1 MLQEISIRDFAIVD
15 AVDIHF
21 NSGMTAITGETGAGK
36 SLLVDAMHLL
46 LGGRADNS
54 VVRSGAKRAR
64 VTGLYLLDDSPK
76 AKQIIAQLEE
86 LGIDVDD
93 DNSQLLVRRDLP
105 AKGRGRVFINDVPVT
120 VASLREL
127 MRGVVDIMSQHEH
140 QSLAS
145 REAQR
150 EMLDA
155 FGDHH
160 KLRAEYSAQFEH
172 AKTLQIQLNDLH
184 KRQTDKAARL
194 DYLQFQR
201 KELHELAP
209 QEGEFSALEKE
220 RRNLASVDKLRI
232 EAGRAEALLYSDDRA
247 AGSLVDQALQALHSI
262 IGIDENLG
270 ALHRNLDDA
279 KNLIADVGLEL
290 NRYLDRLNAD
300 PQHLQ
305 EIEDRLA
312 SLRQV
317 ARKHGVGA
325 DELSLQL
332 DKLNHVIEEL
342 QDSSEQIN
350 NLEDE
355 LAQAI
360 KALAGS
366 SQKLSMARQKT
377 GTRLIASCT
386 AALRDLAMDRAQ
398 IQLQIEAL
406 PGRGEHSL
414 QLADGRWL
422 EAHGADQVELLL
434 QANPGEPARPLNKVA
449 SGGELSRIAL
459 ALRRALADKDPVP
472 TYIFDE
478 VDAAI
483 GGSTA
488 EAVGQALRHLAKGHQ
503 VLCVTHLPQ
512 VAALAQH
519 QLRVEKEVE
528 ADRTRTLV
536 SVLNDDERVDELA
549 RMLGGSHAVETAK
562 KHARSLM
569 QVST

>member
-15 AVDIHF
+15 AVDIQF
-21 NSGMTAITGETGAGK
+21 GSGMTAITGETGAGK

-54 VVRSGAKRAR
+54 VVRNGAKRAR
-64 VTGLYLLDDSPK
+64 VTGLYMLDDSPK
-76 AKQIIAQLEE
+76 AKQIIAQLEQ
-86 LGIDVDD
+86 LGINVDD

-105 AKGRGRVFINDVPVT
+105 AKGRGRVFINDVAVT
-120 VASLREL
+120 VASLRDL

-155 FGDHH
+155 FGGHGQ
-160 KLRAEYSAQFEH
+160 LRAAYTQCFNR
-172 AKTLQIQLNDLH
+172 AKTLQDQINDLR
-184 KRQTDKAARL
+184 KRQADKTARL
-194 DYLQFQR
+194 DYLQFQST
-201 KELHELAP
+201 ELQELAP
-209 QEGEFSALEKE
+209 EADEFSRLEKE

-232 EAGRAEALLYSDDRA
+232 EAGRAEALIYSDDQA
-247 AGSLVDQALQALHSI
+247 AASLVGQALQALRSI
-262 IGIDENLG
+262 VEIDESLSP
-270 ALHRNLDDA
+270 LHGSLDDA
-279 KNLIADVGLEL
+279 KNLLDDVGLEL
-290 NRYLDRLNAD
+290 NRYLDRLDAD

-305 EIEDRLA
+305 DIEDRLA
-312 SLRQV
+312 SLRQI
-317 ARKHGVGA
+317 ARKHGIEP
-325 DELSLQL
+325 DELSEQL
-332 DKLNHVIEEL
+332 DKLNNEIIEL
-342 QDSSEQIN
+342 NNSSEQVGK
-350 NLEDE
+350 LEAE
-355 LAQAI
+355 LTQA
-360 KALAGS
+360 LTQLES
-366 SQKLSMARQKT
+366 YSDKLSQARHKAAK
-377 GTRLIASCT
+377 RLVASCT
-386 AALRDLAMDRAQ
+386 EALRNLAMDRAKIHMQ
-398 IQLQIEAL
+398 VEAL
-406 PGRGEHSL
+406 SIRGEHSL

-422 EAHGADQVELLL
+422 EAHGADQVDLLL

-488 EAVGQALRHLAKGHQ
+488 EAVGQALRQLASGHQ

-528 ADRTRTLV
+528 GQRTRTRV
-536 SVLNDDERVDELA
+536 SVLDNEARVEELA
-549 RMLGGSHAVETAK
+549 RMLGGSHAVATARE
-562 KHARSLM
+562 HARSLM
-569 QVST
+569 QVKA